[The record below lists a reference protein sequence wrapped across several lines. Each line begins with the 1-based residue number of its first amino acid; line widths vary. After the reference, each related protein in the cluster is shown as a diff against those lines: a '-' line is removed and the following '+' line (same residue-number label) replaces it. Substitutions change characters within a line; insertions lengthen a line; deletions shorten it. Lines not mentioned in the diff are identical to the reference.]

1 MKVQL
6 DRIHWNKSDISSNDK
21 ICSGHGWEQKKQTCS
36 LEKNKSEQATV
47 IFKKYPAEF
56 LRAECKI
63 LQFS

>member
-1 MKVQL
+1 MTKFALAMVE
-6 DRIHWNKSDISSNDK
+6 NK
-21 ICSGHGWEQKKQTCS
+21 KKQTCS
-36 LEKNKSEQATV
+36 LEKNESEQATV